1 MSSGQTREIK
11 SKIESVENTKQ
22 MTKAMQMVAASKM
35 QKAVDATENT
45 RLYARLAR
53 ELMSHLAHIEE
64 PGYDLLDLRPV
75 DNVLVI
81 LISSNRGLCG
91 NYNSKLFAKTQ
102 NVLNDKELISRH
114 RVQSE
119 REIPEVEGMP
129 EVDILAVGKKS
140 AEFAHKKNY
149 EVPAVFDEL
158 SEKPTFEDTLPISKM
173 ALEDYKEGE
182 YDRIVVSY
190 THFEGAMSQEVKMR
204 QVLPISP
211 KDLKRIFEGKNG
223 NKAEGEAQE
232 EDYPIET
239 YVFEPSI
246 EEIVE
251 EVLPRLVEIEIYQ
264 AILNAAASEH
274 SSRMIA
280 MKNATENAE
289 DMVEELTLSYN
300 QARQAAI
307 TREISEIAAGAEAL
321 KED

>member
-1 MSSGQTREIK
+1 MSSAQTREIK

-45 RLYARLAR
+45 RLYAKIAR
-53 ELMSHLAHIEE
+53 ELMDHLAYIEE
-64 PGYDLLDLRPV
+64 PGYELLDLRPV
-75 DNVLVI
+75 ERVLVI

-102 NVLNDKELISRH
+102 EILEDEELISKH
-114 RVQSE
+114 RVSSDRKVPE
-119 REIPEVEGMP
+119 SHGTPEI
-129 EVDILAVGKKS
+129 DIVAVGKKS
-140 AEFAHKKNY
+140 ADFANKNNY
-149 EVPAVFDEL
+149 GIPAVFEDL
-158 SEKPTFEDTLPISKM
+158 SEKPTFEDTLPISKI
-173 ALEDYKEGE
+173 ALEEYRQEE
-182 YDRIVVSY
+182 YDRIVVGY

-211 KDLKRIFEGKNG
+211 KDLKSIFEG
-223 NKAEGEAQE
+223 QDE
-232 EDYPIET
+232 EEELESKKDYPIET

-246 EEIVE
+246 EAIVE
-251 EVLPRLVEIEIYQ
+251 EVLPRLVEIEVYQ

-280 MKNATENAE
+280 MKNATDNAE
-289 DMVEELTLSYN
+289 EMVEDLTLSYN

-321 KED
+321 RGN

>member
-1 MSSGQTREIK
+1 MSSAQTREIK

-35 QKAVDATENT
+35 QKAVEATENT
-45 RLYARLAR
+45 RLYAKLAR
-53 ELMSHLAHIEE
+53 ELMNHLAYIEE
-64 PGYDLLDLRPV
+64 PGYELLDLRPV
-75 DNVLVI
+75 EKVLVI

-102 NVLNDKELISRH
+102 EILDDEELISKH
-114 RVQSE
+114 RVSSD
-119 REIPEVEGMP
+119 RKVPESHGMP
-129 EVDILAVGKKS
+129 DIDILAVGKKS
-140 AEFAHKKNY
+140 ADFANKKNY
-149 EVPAVFDEL
+149 GISAVFEDL

-173 ALEDYKEGE
+173 ALEEYKQEK
-182 YDRIVVSY
+182 YDRIVVGY

-211 KDLKRIFEGKNG
+211 KDLKRVFEGR
-223 NKAEGEAQE
+223 GEE
-232 EDYPIET
+232 ESELDETEDYPIET

-246 EEIVE
+246 EAIVE

-280 MKNATENAE
+280 MKNATDNAE
-289 DMVEELTLSYN
+289 EMVEELTLSYN

-321 KED
+321 RED